1 MPRRTR
7 ACQPCRKRRMKCDET
22 SPQCI
27 QCQRAGRDCP
37 GPQEGPIIIDMTQV
51 VKARKKKTKINSPA
65 MQLNASP
72 ALGPAATEA
81 YYGHFLAFFLSTSE
95 GKIWERSWMCEL
107 PALAS
112 RPAADALRLSLQAT
126 SAAFCAIR
134 ADDLVLIRAARDA
147 YGEALTAHRKALMRI
162 GSSTDLRC
170 ICTSLLLSFFEAMD
184 NTSPHAYREHST
196 AAAML
201 LSRSGPEEC
210 SDGIMNQLFHNVRAQ
225 MVGPKNIIFRLTA
238 DLSRLASRWLIGR
251 SRCSHLKHT
260 SVYRTIHTTKTPNF
274 RCSSG

>member
-22 SPQCI
+22 NPQCI

-37 GPQEGPIIIDMTQV
+37 GPQEGPIIVEMTKV
-51 VKARKKKTKINSPA
+51 ARARKKKANINLPA

-72 ALGPAATEA
+72 ALGLAATEA

-107 PALAS
+107 PVLAS
-112 RPAADALRLSLQAT
+112 RPDADALRLALQAT

-134 ADDLVLIRAARDA
+134 ADDIALLRAARDA

-162 GSSTDLRC
+162 GSTSDLRC

-201 LSRSGPEEC
+201 LSRAGPDEC
-210 SDGIMNQLFHNVRAQ
+210 SHGIMNQLFHNVRAQ
-225 MVGPKNIIFRLTA
+225 MVGPNNIIFRLNA
-238 DLSRLASRWLIGR
+238 DLFRLASQ
-251 SRCSHLKHT
+251 
-260 SVYRTIHTTKTPNF
+260 
-274 RCSSG
+274 